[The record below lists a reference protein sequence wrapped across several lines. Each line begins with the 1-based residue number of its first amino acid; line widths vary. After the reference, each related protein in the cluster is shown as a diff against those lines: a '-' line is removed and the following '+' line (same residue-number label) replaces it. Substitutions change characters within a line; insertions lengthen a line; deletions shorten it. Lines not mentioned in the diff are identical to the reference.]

1 MWLDLPSQTIVFIQV
16 KNKIRNQKLNNTIDI
31 TSFAKNENVE
41 RATNENLNNVY
52 NPSHKRSS

>member
-52 NPSHKRSS
+52 NPSH

>member
-1 MWLDLPSQTIVFIQV
+1 MWLDLPSSQTIVFIQV

-41 RATNENLNNVY
+41 RATNENLTNVY
-52 NPSHKRSS
+52 NPSH